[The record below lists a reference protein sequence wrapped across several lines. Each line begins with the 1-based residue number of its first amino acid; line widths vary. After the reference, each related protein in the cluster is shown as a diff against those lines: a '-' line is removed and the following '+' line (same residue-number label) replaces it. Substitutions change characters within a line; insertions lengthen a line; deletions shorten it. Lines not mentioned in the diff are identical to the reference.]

1 MNVKVGINL
10 KKSTELQNIIEEIEG
25 VRAKLNEMV
34 SEEEDTLLDGNIIKA
49 SELLDQLLVKYY
61 ILK

>member
-34 SEEEDTLLDGNIIKA
+34 SKEEDTLLDGNIIKA